1 LSLGAKLITPEA
13 AREILAIWLS
23 TPFAGGR
30 HQRRVDKIRS
40 IEERGTKKA

>member
-1 LSLGAKLITPEA
+1 MGAKLLSQET

-30 HQRRVDKIRS
+30 HQRRVDMIRS
-40 IEERGTKKA
+40 IEERSVKK